1 VLASAP
7 PRLCEARA
15 ATWSDSASAAVI
27 RYVEQKNAAAAAI
40 GDAGAAQAT
49 PAAVGEGDNAKKAM
63 EAYMKKH
70 QLTEVILPSG
80 A

>member
-1 VLASAP
+1 
-7 PRLCEARA
+7 
-15 ATWSDSASAAVI
+15 VI